1 MGKNN
6 SDIIII
12 IVFYNPTEEQIRNA
26 DSIAQ
31 NYNVI
36 AVDNSSAAITSSY
49 HFEYISL
56 LENKGIAAAQNIGIE
71 YARNNNFKFILFL
84 DQDSKISSNYVY
96 DLCIEYKH
104 LKQSDSTLALLGP
117 SLTDIASGK
126 KYKGFKD
133 EITPYKVS
141 AIISSGSFAE
151 TDIFYKV
158 GKLDESLFIDY
169 VDFEWCWRAIS
180 LGCTIYI
187 TPNVQMFHSIG
198 NDYNN
203 YLGFI
208 VNISSPQRYYY
219 QYRNTFFL
227 LSKNYVPRK
236 WKIKSL
242 TRKIIDLIVLP
253 FCVKKK
259 RQTLRYIFKGIVDGF
274 KTTRHEKI

>member
-169 VDFEWCWRAIS
+169 VDFEWCWRAVSKGYRIVTVPDIIINHQ
-180 LGCTIYI
+180 LGDGVKKIFNKQVTLRSDIRYFYI
-187 TPNVQMFHSIG
+187 LRN
-198 NDYNN
+198 
-203 YLGFI
+203 GF
-208 VNISSPQRYYY
+208 Y
-219 QYRNTFFL
+219 
-227 LSKNYVPRK
+227 LSKYCEYLNKVE
-236 WKIKSL
+236 
-242 TRKIIDLIVLP
+242 
-253 FCVKKK
+253 KKLLLK
-259 RQTLRYIFKGIVDGF
+259 RTISFTFG
-274 KTTRHEKI
+274 